1 MKRLDW
7 IILKLSFNISKISFI
22 VLISSSFNGV
32 LALRIFSSSSLT
44 RAVPQRTMSAAI
56 FSIAYRSAIR
66 EMLCPKHLRSV
77 QRKTG
82 TVRTPGHI
90 WLRGCRWHRDN
101 GDLSWC
107 LLSDVVARILMLVT
121 SFGCWCYLISHQH
134 VFNIRHQHRFDLIDV
149 DKTNLVDCTFQYI
162 L

>member
-1 MKRLDW
+1 MKRLHW

-66 EMLCPKHLRSV
+66 EMLCPKRVRSD

-82 TVRTPGHI
+82 IV
-90 WLRGCRWHRDN
+90 
-101 GDLSWC
+101 GD
-107 LLSDVVARILMLVT
+107 SDVGDIGMLVT
-121 SFGCWCYLISHQH
+121 L
-134 VFNIRHQHRFDLIDV
+134 
-149 DKTNLVDCTFQYI
+149 
-162 L
+162 